1 MVGTGATGLIG
12 RNLVAKLV
20 ANGDSVAVLARNS
33 SKAAK
38 IFPSDVGIYQWDSN
52 SDSVPLESLND
63 SDAIVHLIGE
73 PIKGRW
79 TKCKKLQILQSHSQF
94 LKKSRV
100 TSKSNFKNLKLI

>member
-1 MVGTGATGLIG
+1 MRVVVTGATGLIG

-38 IFPSDVGIYQWDSN
+38 IFPPDVDIYQWDSN

-79 TKCKKLQILQSHSQF
+79 TKSKKTSNTSE
-94 LKKSRV
+94 SRV
-100 TSKSNFKNLKLI
+100 QHQKSCNSFNNSA